1 MSIAKTLLTPPQ
13 RAELIEKLSSDTF
26 SSAHGDRGFLLG
38 MITEGFRGF
47 SKLGDAEL
55 LKCHRDAFD
64 EDFAYEAT
72 AVSQAPVLLIAC
84 NPARNTVS
92 FSDWSPEIS
101 AHYEGKLQATLDGG
115 ARAAEFSVKNRAFI
129 VLVDGENDA
138 MFEALQAA
146 TGVPAGLFEKLRE
159 DWYNHD
165 LQEQV
170 VGGIVL
176 EGADVDE
183 VFQGLERLINVDNS
197 DIMPKG
203 RFDVEPVSYVRTQH
217 TGDILYEVFDDGDGI
232 GDGISILT
240 TSFRRTL
247 DDAPRLEV
255 SGFELEGSRP

>member
-13 RAELIEKLSSDTF
+13 RAELIEKLSSDAF
-26 SSAHGDRGFLLG
+26 SSAHGDRGFLMG

-55 LKCHRDAFD
+55 LKCHQDAFD

-72 AVSQAPVLLIAC
+72 SVSQAPVLLIAC
-84 NPARNTVS
+84 NPARSTVS

-101 AHYEGKLQATLDGG
+101 AHYEGELQATLNGG

-129 VLVDGENDA
+129 LVVDGESNE
-138 MFEALQAA
+138 MFNALQAA
-146 TGVPAGLFEKLRE
+146 TGVPAALFEKLYE
-159 DWYNHD
+159 DWNNHD

-170 VGGIVL
+170 VDGIVL
-176 EGADVDE
+176 EGADVDD
-183 VFQGLERLINVDNS
+183 VFQRLEGLVNVDNS
-197 DIMPKG
+197 EIMPNG
-203 RFDVEPVSYVRTQH
+203 RFDVEPVNYVRTQH

-247 DDAPRLEV
+247 DDVPRLEV
-255 SGFELEGSRP
+255 SGFELEGARP